1 MVSSLS
7 GTGELDDVIPG
18 FCIRNWS
25 VGLLSPSLA
34 AAPFGHANPIG
45 LLQDRQNMQPV
56 ILSAERAGWLTLA
69 RL

>member
-45 LLQDRQNMQPV
+45 LLQDRQNM
-56 ILSAERAGWLTLA
+56 LSFATGHSVRRKG
-69 RL
+69 RLEG